1 MFPSYR
7 NQSIDL
13 EINQLTGFYVKG
25 TLVVYGLM
33 FGLLKLI
40 PYQGKCY
47 CKNWD
52 QVGGLGSGVGGLRWD
67 SQNFSKKDKIF
78 SLGRNKYD
86 AMLHWG

>member
-40 PYQGKCY
+40 PYQGNCY
-47 CKNWD
+47 CKN
-52 QVGGLGSGVGGLRWD
+52 
-67 SQNFSKKDKIF
+67 
-78 SLGRNKYD
+78 
-86 AMLHWG
+86 

>member
-25 TLVVYGLM
+25 TLVVYRLM

-47 CKNWD
+47 CKN
-52 QVGGLGSGVGGLRWD
+52 
-67 SQNFSKKDKIF
+67 
-78 SLGRNKYD
+78 
-86 AMLHWG
+86 